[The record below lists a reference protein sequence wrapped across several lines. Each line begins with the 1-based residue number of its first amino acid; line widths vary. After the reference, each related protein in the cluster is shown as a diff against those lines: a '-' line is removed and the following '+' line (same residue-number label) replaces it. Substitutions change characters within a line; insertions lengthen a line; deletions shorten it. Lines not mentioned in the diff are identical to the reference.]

1 MPSTSS
7 LGRRRTRA
15 DRSTARRTRRVPEPR
30 PVGRFSR
37 RRAHPQ
43 QAGGNA
49 EAAHR
54 CATLLHL
61 ANVAIR
67 TGRKLKYDPVK
78 EQFIGDAAANRF
90 VDVPYRAP
98 WRLEG

>member
-1 MPSTSS
+1 VLTAQQRAELAAFPNP
-7 LGRRRTRA
+7 TR
-15 DRSTARRTRRVPEPR
+15 
-30 PVGRFSR
+30 GRFSR
-37 RRAHPQ
+37 RVRTRK

-49 EAAHR
+49 EAAPPLRH
-54 CATLLHL
+54 APAP